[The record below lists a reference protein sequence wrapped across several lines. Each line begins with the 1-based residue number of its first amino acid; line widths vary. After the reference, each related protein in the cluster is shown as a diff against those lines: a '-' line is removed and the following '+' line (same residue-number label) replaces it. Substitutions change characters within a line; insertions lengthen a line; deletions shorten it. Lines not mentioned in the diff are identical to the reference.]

1 MALTKLATD
10 LIDGSLGTDK
20 ISNDAITTDK
30 IVNSA
35 VATDKIA
42 NSAVNSTK
50 VDSSVIK
57 TVTLTQA
64 AYDALG
70 TYDSST
76 IYITTV

>member
-10 LIDGSLGTDK
+10 LIDGTLGTDK
-20 ISNDAITTDK
+20 ISNDAVTTE
-30 IVNSA
+30 
-35 VATDKIA
+35 KIA

-50 VDSSVIK
+50 VNSSIIK